1 MNLIPITIREGE
13 RVMGWKP
20 DGSYRIIEGP
30 KRLWFEDYVRME
42 KVMRYHAEPH
52 QYLKIRYLSGEVEH
66 RPGPCVE
73 WENPVLIEQIDILKA
88 KELNAHEAFVVY
100 QKKNGK
106 VERRVELGP
115 LMYYPQ
121 PNEWLH
127 EFSWHGAK
135 PGEKDARKYPSMLQ
149 FQKLRVIPDQM
160 YFDIENVRT
169 TDEALITVKVM
180 VFFELADINKMLDQ
194 THDPIADF
202 INALTADVV
211 AFVAQGN
218 FVAFKENT
226 AALNE
231 LDTYQQLVT
240 RAKRIGY
247 EISKVVYRGYAAAPK
262 LQAMHDNAIEIRTKL
277 TLEAETEAQA
287 QNLADLRMKRDHER
301 NQQERQEETRQTEQR
316 LALAER
322 EQTADIQRKTEI
334 WKAKVEQE
342 REEHAAKLKQEE
354 ELGRLKLEQERE
366 GYAIQIDAENRK
378 LQAQQDKF
386 RIMTELGI
394 DLTQVLVAENQV
406 TDKLIRLEKV
416 DTPEVHLHEAV

>member
-100 QKKNGK
+100 QKTNGK

-218 FVAFKENT
+218 FAAFKENT

-231 LDTYQQLVT
+231 LETYQQLVT

-354 ELGRLKLEQERE
+354 ERGRLKLEQERE
-366 GYAIQIDAENRK
+366 EYAIQIDAENRK